1 VNISSEPRKEVDS
14 HNPELRK
21 ILKNIENIKRDITDF
36 RQTETRTDYNK
47 ILKRFDQL
55 EQSILKHSKQLD
67 KMQKA
72 LITSTTTKL
81 TEKQRIILKWLI
93 MQYDGSEVYT
103 NIIDKISKDLKIPE
117 STVRWNMRG
126 LREAD
131 LIEAGTKDNKGIP
144 VSLTTTGRMMA
155 DYSKAMD

>member
-1 VNISSEPRKEVDS
+1 MNISSEPRKEVDN

-36 RQTETRTDYNK
+36 RQTKTRTDYNK

-55 EQSILKHSKQLD
+55 EQSILIHSKQLD
-67 KMQKA
+67 KMEKA

-144 VSLTTTGRMMA
+144 VSLTTMGRMMA
-155 DYSKAMD
+155 DYSEAMD

>member
-1 VNISSEPRKEVDS
+1 MNISSEPRKELDS

-55 EQSILKHSKQLD
+55 EQSILIHSKQLD
-67 KMQKA
+67 KMEKA

>member
-1 VNISSEPRKEVDS
+1 MNISSEPRKEVDS

-55 EQSILKHSKQLD
+55 EQSILIHSKQLD
-67 KMQKA
+67 KMEKA

-144 VSLTTTGRMMA
+144 VSLTTMGRMMA
-155 DYSKAMD
+155 DYSEAMD

>member
-1 VNISSEPRKEVDS
+1 VNISSEPRKELDS

-21 ILKNIENIKRDITDF
+21 ILKNIESIKRDITDF
-36 RQTETRTDYNK
+36 RQTKIRTDYNK

-55 EQSILKHSKQLD
+55 EQSILIHSKQLD
-67 KMQKA
+67 KMEKA